1 MPYSSIDSDEVDADD
16 IITCISSDD
25 EDAIAPYFTHDIV
38 RNENDVGQDD
48 DEDEDNSGEL
58 IEVVDDVEFVEET
71 DALDVNS
78 GDENCSVFAFEMF

>member
-25 EDAIAPYFTHDIV
+25 EDAIAPYFAHDIV
-38 RNENDVGQDD
+38 HDEGQDD
-48 DEDEDNSGEL
+48 EEEDNSGEL

-71 DALDVNS
+71 DALDVNN
-78 GDENCSVFAFEMF
+78 GDDNCSVFAFEMF

>member
-38 RNENDVGQDD
+38 HTGNDVGQDD
-48 DEDEDNSGEL
+48 EVEDNSGEL

>member
-25 EDAIAPYFTHDIV
+25 EDAIAPYFAQGIAHDQ
-38 RNENDVGQDD
+38 GQDD
-48 DEDEDNSGEL
+48 EEEDNSGEL

-71 DALDVNS
+71 DALDVNN
-78 GDENCSVFAFEMF
+78 GDDNCSVFAFEMF